1 VRQSLDG
8 EWQLRLV
15 SPAVGDV
22 PAAVRAT
29 ESWPASVPGC
39 VHTDLLAAGAIPD
52 PYLDRNEEELAWI
65 GRQSWEYRTTVNS
78 PSHPSGP
85 ARATGERTDLVFDGL
100 DTVATISV
108 NGRHVADTR
117 NMHRRYRFD
126 VTDAMRTGENEI
138 SVRFESAEAF
148 AAQRRDRLGALPSI
162 GGEPFAYV
170 RKMACNFG
178 WDWGPKLVTA
188 GIWRSAALE
197 TWATARLARVRP
209 VITMTGA
216 DAGGP
221 AGHVAVHCDIERTG
235 TPGPLTVVVEIAGLR
250 ASIDVGSDA
259 DTAIVEVDV
268 PDPDL
273 WWPRSLGDPALHDL
287 GVTLYDRYRVLDR
300 WHRRVG
306 FRTVEL
312 NTSPDDAGSAFEF
325 IVNGVPV
332 FARGVNWIPDDCF
345 PARVDAARY
354 RRRLQ
359 QAVDAGVDLVR
370 VWGGGVY
377 ESEEFYDICDEF
389 GLMVWQDFAFACAAY
404 PQDEELWEEVTAE
417 ADDNVARLMPHPS
430 LVLWNGSNENIWGKR
445 VWKGFEEQIGDR
457 DWGLDYYV
465 KLLPDVVHAVD
476 PTRPYWPSSPYS
488 LPPIDDPNAPEHGC
502 MHIWDVWNARDYA
515 AYADYV
521 PRFVSEFGY
530 AAPPAWSTLTRAVHD
545 RPLRPDSPAVRSHF
559 KAIDG
564 EQKLRDRLAERF
576 SAPADAD
583 DWHFLNQLNQAHAL
597 RCGVEHFRS
606 HRGVCMGT
614 IWWQLNDCWPV
625 TSWAV
630 IDGDGVPKPAW
641 YALRDA
647 YSDRLLTLQPREG
660 GTALI
665 AVNDSSKPWQCE
677 VTVGRYGFDGELLA
691 QQRVELRCAGR
702 ATTSAQL
709 DEAVARPGDPR
720 RELLRVQP
728 PTGSAPAYSFFV
740 PDRER
745 EYPALRYRLQ
755 AESSR
760 DATLLTLQAGS
771 LLVDTCLF
779 VDRLKPAAR
788 IDTML
793 VTLLPGEQRRFRV
806 DGLDARDLAGIGR
819 PVIRFANDRR
829 GLEHST

>member
-1 VRQSLDG
+1 MRQSLDG

-15 SPAVGDV
+15 PPAGNDV
-22 PAAVRAT
+22 PAVVSET
-29 ESWPASVPGC
+29 ESWPAAVPGC

-52 PYLDRNEEELAWI
+52 PYLDQNEEKLAWI
-65 GRQSWEYRTTVNS
+65 GRQTWEYRTTFRWA
-78 PSHPSGP
+78 SHN
-85 ARATGERTDLVFDGL
+85 RAERTDLVFDGL
-100 DTVATISV
+100 DTVATVSV

-126 VTDAMRTGENEI
+126 VTDALRAGENEI
-138 SVRFESAEAF
+138 AVRFASAEAF
-148 AAQRRDRLGALPSI
+148 AAQRRDQLDALPSI

-188 GIWRSAALE
+188 GIWRPAALE

-209 VITMTGA
+209 LITVAG
-216 DAGGP
+216 AGGRV
-221 AGHVAVHCDIERTG
+221 GHVAVHCSIERTG
-235 TPGPLTVVVEIAGLR
+235 TAGPLTVVVEIAGAR

-259 DTAIVEVDV
+259 DTATLELEVR
-268 PDPDL
+268 DPDL
-273 WWPRSLGDPALHDL
+273 WWPRSLGEPALYDL
-287 GVTLYDRYRVLDR
+287 NVTLQDRYRVLDR
-300 WHRRVG
+300 WRHRIG
-306 FRTVEL
+306 FRTIEL

-325 IVNGVPV
+325 VVNGTPV

-345 PARVDAARY
+345 PTRVDAARY
-354 RRRLQ
+354 RRRLG
-359 QAVDAGVDLVR
+359 QAVEAGVDIVR

-377 ESEEFYDICDEF
+377 ESEGFYDSCDEL

-404 PQDEELWEEVTAE
+404 PQDEELSSEVAAE
-417 ADDNVARLMPHPS
+417 AEDNAARLMPHPS

-445 VWKGFEEQIGDR
+445 VWKGFEAQIGDR
-457 DWGLDYYV
+457 EWGLDYYL
-465 KLLPDVVHAVD
+465 KLLPDVVHAID

-488 LPPIDDPNAPEHGC
+488 PPPIDDPNAPEHGC
-502 MHIWDVWNARDYA
+502 MHIWDVWNTRDYA
-515 AYADYV
+515 VYADYV

-530 AAPPAWSTLTRAVHD
+530 ASPPAWSTLTRAVHD
-545 RPLRPDSPAVRSHF
+545 EPVRPDSPGVRSHF

-576 SAPADAD
+576 SPPADAD
-583 DWHFLNQLNQAHAL
+583 DWHYLTQLNQAHAV
-597 RCGVEHFRS
+597 RFGVEHFRS
-606 HRGVCMGT
+606 HRGTCMGT

-647 YSDRLLTLQPREG
+647 YADRLLTLQSRAA

-665 AVNDSSKPWQCE
+665 AVNDSAKPWRCE
-677 VTVGRYGFDGELLA
+677 VTVGRYDFDGNLLA
-691 QQRVELRCAGR
+691 QQRIDVQCASR
-702 ATTSAQL
+702 STAFAQL
-709 DEAVARPGDPR
+709 DESVARAGDPG

-728 PTGSAPAYSFFV
+728 APGAAPAYWFFV
-740 PDRER
+740 PDRDR
-745 EYPALRYRLQ
+745 AYPAARYRLQ
-755 AESSR
+755 AESAAGGSV
-760 DATLLTLQAGS
+760 LTLQAGS
-771 LLVDTCLF
+771 LLVDTCVF
-779 VDRLKPAAR
+779 VDRLNPAAR

-806 DGLDARDLAGIGR
+806 DGLDVRDLTGVGR
-819 PVIRFANDRR
+819 PVLRFANDRAALKHR
-829 GLEHST
+829 T